1 MAVRKLAAI
10 IIFALI
16 SLLAANLAIA
26 EDGLDQPWASL
37 NDDQRKVLAPLAND
51 WDALRP
57 WQRERMLEIAN
68 DYPKMP
74 ADRQERV
81 QQRLN
86 SWSRMTMQ

>member
-1 MAVRKLAAI
+1 MAVRKYTAV
-10 IIFALI
+10 IIFTLI

-26 EDGLDQPWASL
+26 EDALDKPWASL

-57 WQRERMLEIAN
+57 WQRERMLEIAH

-74 ADRQERV
+74 EIGRAHV
-81 QQRLN
+81 
-86 SWSRMTMQ
+86 